1 MKPHI
6 TGKEHEIDDEVTKLE
21 ESILF
26 FSDAYRLYGPGSHIH
41 HDHGE
46 NIQGNSSLPDPDIH
60 DVVKDKDFLEEWQ
73 LEAASVDRAIQILPG
88 VKRII
93 NSIPNGRYA
102 VATSATKTFGNSI
115 CLIIS

>member
-6 TGKEHEIDDEVTKLE
+6 AGKENEIENEVTKLE

-41 HDHGE
+41 HGE
-46 NIQGNSSLPDPDIH
+46 NIPGNSSLPESDIH
-60 DVVKDKDFLEEWQ
+60 DVIKDKEFLEDWQ
-73 LEAASVDRAIQILPG
+73 LEAAKVDRAIQILPG

-93 NSIPNGRYA
+93 DSIPDGRYA
-102 VATSATKTFGNSI
+102 VATSGTKIFGNSI
-115 CLIIS
+115 FLIFS

>member
-6 TGKEHEIDDEVTKLE
+6 TGKENEIDDEVRKLD

-26 FSDAYRLYGPGSHIH
+26 FSDAYKLYGPGSHIH
-41 HDHGE
+41 HGE
-46 NIQGNSSLPDPDIH
+46 NIQGNSSLPDSDIH
-60 DVVKDKDFLEEWQ
+60 DVVKDKYFLEEWQ
-73 LEAASVDRAIQILPG
+73 LEAANVDRAIQILPG

-93 NSIPNGRYA
+93 NSIPDGRYA